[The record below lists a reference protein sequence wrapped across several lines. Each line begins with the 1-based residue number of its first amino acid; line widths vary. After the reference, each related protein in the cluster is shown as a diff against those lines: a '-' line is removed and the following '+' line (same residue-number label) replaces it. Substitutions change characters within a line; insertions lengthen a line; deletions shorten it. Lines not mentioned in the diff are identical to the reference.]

1 MKPKKAE
8 PTGNEGGHTPAGC
21 RIWISERTC
30 PWLQPAEKDMHD
42 TLVLTPRVV
51 TIGIGCRKGKP
62 ADAVLEALRR
72 VLAEEQIPKEALVG
86 IASIDLKKDEEGI
99 WETARRMGL
108 SFTTYTSE
116 QLLAVRGD
124 FTPSEFVKRTTG
136 VDNVCERSALL
147 LAGDGGTIIRKKE
160 AGNGVTVALAIQ
172 KWGIQF

>member
-1 MKPKKAE
+1 MDTRQLKFFVACAKA
-8 PTGNEGGHTPAGC
+8 
-21 RIWISERTC
+21 
-30 PWLQPAEKDMHD
+30 
-42 TLVLTPRVV
+42 
-51 TIGIGCRKGKP
+51 GCRKGKP
-62 ADAVLEALRR
+62 ADAVSEALRR

-136 VDNVCERSALL
+136 VDNV
-147 LAGDGGTIIRKKE
+147 
-160 AGNGVTVALAIQ
+160 
-172 KWGIQF
+172 